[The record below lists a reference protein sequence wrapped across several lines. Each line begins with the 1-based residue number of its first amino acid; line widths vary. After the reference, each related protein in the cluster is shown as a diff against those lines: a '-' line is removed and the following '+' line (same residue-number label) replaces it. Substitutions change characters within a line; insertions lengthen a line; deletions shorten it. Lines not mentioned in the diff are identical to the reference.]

1 MLRWFRRRNTPEA
14 QPVAP
19 APLTEE
25 ERRAW
30 RDFVAQ
36 CNTMLDAGVPGMH
49 RYSQRIRE
57 AVIRKRITVEEFI
70 AANPVPWNRT
80 RPGPRSH

>member
-1 MLRWFRRRNTPEA
+1 MLRWLRRRRAPETL
-14 QPVAP
+14 PGAP
-19 APLTEE
+19 AQLTEE
-25 ERRAW
+25 QRRAW
-30 RDFVAQ
+30 REFVAQ

-57 AVIRKRITVEEFI
+57 AVIQKRMTVEQFI

-80 RPGPRSH
+80 RPGPRGH